1 MATGNNLCAGWHGS
15 LSAGEGTGAT
25 PCEVGVQAH
34 ESEVFDV
41 RRIVEEFTLICV
53 QTVATLSR
61 REVSY
66 KCGVMP
72 SSAPGVSRQHPWEQ
86 PAAKRKRQKAPKTSR
101 TFTVWRDN
109 ETRILGGRP
118 TSQRA
123 IHGRI
128 GGRVT
133 GENIM
138 AQSATPRAQIL
149 LCQRF
154 QLLERQI
161 VLDERDALIVSIA
174 GWSVLR
180 RVPDRR
186 PFFGSGLPV
195 SRRISAGVTFAFS
208 SATFASFFWCSF
220 EEAGDGLCCRTFDLA
235 GTDLFLDFRR
245 GFDGQ
250 STLDP

>member
-1 MATGNNLCAGWHGS
+1 MLVCWVAR
-15 LSAGEGTGAT
+15 LSIRQRASGAT

-66 KCGVMP
+66 KCGVMLSIP
-72 SSAPGVSRQHPWEQ
+72 LPVCPDNILGSN
-86 PAAKRKRQKAPKTSR
+86 PAAKRKRQKAPKTSGA
-101 TFTVWRDN
+101 FTVWRDN
-109 ETRILGGRP
+109 RARILGGRP

-138 AQSATPRAQIL
+138 AQSATPR
-149 LCQRF
+149 
-154 QLLERQI
+154 
-161 VLDERDALIVSIA
+161 
-174 GWSVLR
+174 
-180 RVPDRR
+180 
-186 PFFGSGLPV
+186 
-195 SRRISAGVTFAFS
+195 S
-208 SATFASFFWCSF
+208 SKYFFASASSF
-220 EEAGDGLCCRTFDLA
+220 SYVKSSLMT
-235 GTDLFLDFRR
+235 
-245 GFDGQ
+245 
-250 STLDP
+250 